1 MSFLDGEFL
10 FPFIFSL
17 TFLNF
22 LSSDFAQNFQP
33 MEIYAHVYLALLLF
47 LS

>member
-1 MSFLDGEFL
+1 MSFLDGAFL

-17 TFLNF
+17 TFFSF

-33 MEIYAHVYLALLLF
+33 MEI
-47 LS
+47 